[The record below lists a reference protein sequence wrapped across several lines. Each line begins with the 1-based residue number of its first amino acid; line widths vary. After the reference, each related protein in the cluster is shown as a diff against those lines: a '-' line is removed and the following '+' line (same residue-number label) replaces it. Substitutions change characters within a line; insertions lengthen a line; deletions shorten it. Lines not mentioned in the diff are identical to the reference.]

1 MKRILFTLVCI
12 LFFATGFS
20 QLNNSWIN
28 YNNTYY
34 KFYIAKDTLCRIY
47 QPALA
52 AAGLG
57 SVPAQNFQLFRNGK
71 EVRIYT
77 SVATGTLGA
86 SDYIE
91 FWGQMNDGQTDKE
104 LYRDT
109 DFQMDTKYSLF
120 TDTATYYLT
129 VNASGTNLRY
139 TQSSN
144 PVTGNVLPADA
155 YFMRRIE
162 FHYKN
167 ILNPGYAQTLGE
179 DVYSGSYEQN
189 EGWTSS
195 NIYQCCFLNKIIN
208 GLNKYSAGPAN
219 SVMFTVTA
227 AGASPLFTRD
237 LNAKFYNTQII
248 PQPNQ
253 ISAMPYYNYRRD
265 TIRNLPL
272 SVLPNT
278 NQLSVS
284 IGPKNSS
291 DTTGNDRIVISDFS
305 VTYPATFNFNNESNF
320 YFELKASATG
330 NYLVITNFNNNGVEP
345 VLYDMTSGR
354 RYLGNIEVAGQVRF
368 VLPPSTDTIRRFNL
382 MNGTAANMYS
392 VPQLA
397 SKTFVNFAN
406 TANQGNYIIISNP
419 RLYDN
424 GSGVNYVEQ
433 YRQYRSSAEGG
444 SYNAKVYDIN
454 ELKEQ
459 FGFGIK
465 NHPAA
470 VRDFIRWAVANF
482 TVKPKF
488 VFLIGRAVTYQS
500 YRNNEYIGNTYNPD
514 VDKLNLVPTFG
525 WPASDVLLACNPGT
539 WVPLVPIGRLGAVN
553 GNEVANYLQK
563 MKQYEEAQR
572 STDQTISNKA
582 WMKNMVHISGGG
594 NDLEDASFR
603 LKLDSYKSIAVD
615 TLFGAHVESFAKS
628 SAGPVQEA
636 SSARIAELFKEGLS
650 FISYFGH
657 SSANILGFNLSNP
670 EEYQNQGKYPFINI
684 SGCIAGNFFD
694 YDPLRA
700 AGNKSLSEKYIFENQ
715 KGSIAFLADTHYGIE
730 PFLDFYNAAFYKEF
744 SQNNYGGTVGDQ
756 LKAVLQLLG
765 SNPQAITYYL
775 RIHLEELTLHGDP
788 ALRINA
794 HAKPD
799 YVIEEQQIKISPS
812 IVSVADS
819 KFDLKVSML
828 NIGKAINDS
837 IRVLIRHKLPNDSI
851 KVLFNQRVAAMK
863 YSDSVVLSV
872 PINPSTYKGLN
883 KIMVTLDTE
892 NKVDELSETNNGAE
906 KEFYIYEDELRP
918 VSPAPFSIVRQQ
930 NITFTAS
937 TANPLVLQ
945 RQYTMEVDTTELFNS
960 AFKKTYTAS
969 GNGGVIEFKPT
980 NLTFTD
986 STVYYWRTAVVPTG
1000 SNNIIWNTSSFV
1012 YLPSSTNG
1020 WNQSHVYQHFKS
1032 SYNNIVLDSASRT
1045 YSYSPRV
1052 STIVSNN
1059 GNYPTSLQQDA
1070 DFNIQING
1078 AQYIN
1083 GGCDSR
1089 HLIFYL
1095 FNPASLDPEKN
1106 NPYGQPGKWG
1116 SIAMCDPNPVI
1127 AYNFEFD
1134 YGEISGPAAV
1144 AKRKKI
1150 MDFMDSI
1157 PTGYYV
1163 VVKNSTP
1170 NTFYFPSVSW
1180 SFAQHWAADGPAGT
1194 TLRDKLYNTGFALVD
1209 SFNSSKSWTFVY
1221 KKNDPSYAPKY
1232 LISNDVFHST
1242 SFQFSINGKHGEG
1255 TITSPVFGPSKKW
1268 DFLHWRGKSQ
1278 ETPTTDFTQVGVYG
1292 ITSSGTSTLLKTIT
1306 AARDTALDF
1315 IDAVQY
1321 PYLQLQFYTS
1331 DFSVATPYQ
1340 LTYWRVNGQPVPEGS
1355 VAPNILYSFKD
1366 TLEQG
1371 EPIDFKLAFK
1381 NISQVAFD
1389 SAMKFKLTITDNNN
1403 LPHSITLP
1411 KGKVLAS
1418 GDTLSVQYKI
1428 DTKDYPGN
1436 NTLVLDINPNND
1448 QVEQVHYN
1456 NVLFKDFYVKPDN
1469 YNPLLDVTFDGVHIL
1484 NRDIVSSKPRVYI
1497 KLKDES
1503 RYMAL
1508 SDTALLKVQVI
1519 FPDNSVHTY
1528 HFGDTMRFNPANLA
1542 TGDNS
1547 ASIELMPYFAEDG
1560 NYQLVV
1566 SGKDVVGN
1574 KTGNLEYKVMFSVIN
1589 KAMISNMLNYPN
1601 PFTTSTAFVFTLTGS
1616 EVPQNIRIQIL
1627 TITGKVVREITK
1639 DELGPIH
1646 IGRNITEFKW
1656 DGTDM
1661 YGQKLANGVY
1671 LYRVLTNLDGQSLD
1685 LYKAKGDKT
1694 DKFFTKGYGKM
1705 VLLR

>member
-1 MKRILFTLVCI
+1 MKKFLVSTVFSLLVI
-12 LFFATGFS
+12 AGFS
-20 QLNNSWIN
+20 QLNNSWVN

-34 KFYIAKDTLCRIY
+34 KFYIAKDTLCRIP
-47 QPALA
+47 QSTLA

-57 SVPAQNFQLFRNGK
+57 SVPAQNFQLWRNGK
-71 EVRIYT
+71 EVRLYT
-77 SVATGTLGA
+77 SVASGTLGA
-86 SDYIE
+86 ADYIE
-91 FWGQMNDGQTDKE
+91 FWGEMNDGKTDKE

-109 DFQMDTKYSLF
+109 DFQMNDKHSLF

-129 VNASGTNLRY
+129 VNAAGANLRY
-139 TQSSN
+139 TQSAN

-162 FHYKN
+162 VHYKN
-167 ILNPGYAQTLGE
+167 ILNNGYARTLGE
-179 DVYSGSYEQN
+179 DVYSASYEQN

-195 NIYQCCFLNKIIN
+195 NIYQCCHLSKIIN

-237 LNAKFYNTQII
+237 LNAKFYNAQII

-253 ISAMPYYNYRRD
+253 VSPMPYYNYRRD

-272 SVLPNT
+272 SVLPNV
-278 NQLSVS
+278 NQLAVS

-291 DTTGNDRIVISDFS
+291 DTTGNDRIVVSHFS

-320 YFELKASATG
+320 YFELKASAAG
-330 NYLVITNFNNNGVEP
+330 NYLVITNFNNNGAEP
-345 VLYDMTSGR
+345 VLYDINNGR
-354 RYLGNIEVAGQVRF
+354 RYLGNIDVAGQVRF
-368 VLPPSTDTIRRFNL
+368 VLPPSTDSVRRFNL
-382 MNGTAANMYS
+382 MNGTAGNI
-392 VPQLA
+392 QLVTGLI
-397 SKTFVNFAN
+397 SKTFFNLTN
-406 TANQGNYIIISNP
+406 TSNQGDYIIISNP

-424 GSGVNYVEQ
+424 GSGINYVEQ
-433 YRQYRSSAEGG
+433 YRQYRSSVNGG
-444 SYNAKVYDIN
+444 SYNAKIYDIN

-470 VRDFIRWAVANF
+470 IRDFIRWADANF
-482 TVKPKF
+482 AVKPKF
-488 VFLIGRAVTYQS
+488 VFLIGRAVTYSS
-500 YRNNEYIGNTYNPD
+500 YKNNEFIGNNYNPD

-525 WPASDVLLACNPGT
+525 WPASDVLMACHPGT
-539 WVPLVPIGRLGAVN
+539 YVPLVPIGRLGAVN
-553 GNEVANYLQK
+553 GNEVANYLEK

-572 STDQTISNKA
+572 SSIQTISNKA

-594 NDLEDASFR
+594 NDIEDASFR
-603 LKLDSYKSIAVD
+603 AKLDQYKNIAVD

-628 SAGPVQEA
+628 TAGPVQEA

-670 EEYQNQGKYPFINI
+670 EEYQNQGKYPFINV

-694 YDPLRA
+694 YDPLRVS
-700 AGNKSLSEKYIFENQ
+700 GNKALSEKYIFANQ

-730 PFLDFYNAAFYKEF
+730 PFLDFYNAAFYREF
-744 SQNNYGGTVGDQ
+744 CKNNYGGTVGDQ

-765 SNPQAITYYL
+765 SNPQSLDFYL

-794 HAKPD
+794 QAKPD

-812 IVSVADS
+812 VVSVADNS
-819 KFDLKVSML
+819 FNLKVSML
-828 NIGKAINDS
+828 NIGKAISDS
-837 IRVLIRHKLPNDSI
+837 IRVLVKHKLPNDSI
-851 KVLFNQRVAAMK
+851 KILFNQRIAAMK
-863 YSDSVVLSV
+863 YSDSVVMTV
-872 PINPSTYKGLN
+872 PINPVTFKGLN
-883 KIMVTLDTE
+883 KISVTLDTE
-892 NKVDELSETNNGAE
+892 NKVNELSEANNGAE

-918 VSPAPFSIVRQQ
+918 VYPPVFSIVRQQ
-930 NITFTAS
+930 NITYTAS
-937 TANPLVLQ
+937 TANPLVLN

-960 AFKKTYTAS
+960 PFKKTFTAT
-969 GNGGVIEFKPT
+969 GNGGVIDFKPT
-980 NLTFTD
+980 NITFTD
-986 STVYYWRTAVVPTG
+986 STVYYWRAAVVPVG
-1000 SNNIIWNTSSFV
+1000 SNSIIWNTSSFV
-1012 YLPSSTNG
+1012 YLPSSTAG
-1020 WNQSHVYQHFKS
+1020 WNQSHLYQQFKS
-1032 SYNNIVLDSASRT
+1032 VHDNIVLDSASRQ

-1052 STIVSNN
+1052 TTIVSNN
-1059 GNYPTSLQQDA
+1059 GNFPSSLQQDA

-1078 AQYIN
+1078 AQYIEAA
-1083 GGCDSR
+1083 CDGR
-1089 HLIFYL
+1089 RLIFYL

-1106 NPYGQPGKWG
+1106 APYGQPGRWG
-1116 SIAMCDPNPVI
+1116 SLPVCV
-1127 AYNFEFD
+1127 AAPVLQYNFEFD
-1134 YGEISGPAAV
+1134 YGTVSGATAV
-1144 AKRKKI
+1144 AWRKKI

-1157 PTGYYV
+1157 PAGYYV
-1163 VVKNSTP
+1163 IVKNSTP
-1170 NTFYFPSVSW
+1170 NTTFFPNVSW
-1180 SFAQHWAADGPAGT
+1180 SFVQDWVADGPAGT
-1194 TLRDKLYNTGFALVD
+1194 TLRDKLYNTGFTGID
-1209 SFNSSKSWTFVY
+1209 SFTSSKSWTFVY
-1221 KKNDPSYAPKY
+1221 KKGDPSFQPKY
-1232 LISNDVFHST
+1232 LISEDVFHST
-1242 SFQFSINGKHGEG
+1242 SFQFTIAGRHGEG

-1268 DFLHWRGKSQ
+1268 EALHWRGSSM
-1278 ETPTTDFTQVGVYG
+1278 EIPSDDIVNIGVYG
-1292 ITSSGTSTLLKTIT
+1292 ITSSGTSTLLKTIN
-1306 AARDTALDF
+1306 AATDTTLDF

-1321 PYLQLQFYTS
+1321 PYLQLQFYS
-1331 DFSVATPYQ
+1331 KDFSVATPFQ
-1340 LTYWRVNGQPVPEGS
+1340 LRYWRVNGQAVPEGS

-1366 TLEQG
+1366 TVDQG

-1381 NISQVAFD
+1381 NISQTAFD
-1389 SAMKFKLTITDNNN
+1389 SSMKFKLTITDNNN
-1403 LPHSITLP
+1403 LPHVFAIP
-1411 KGKVLAS
+1411 KGKVLVA

-1428 DTKDYPGN
+1428 DTKDFPGN
-1436 NTLVLDINPNND
+1436 NTLFLDINPNND
-1448 QVEQVHYN
+1448 QAEQVHYN
-1456 NVLFKDFYVKPDN
+1456 NVLFKDFYVRPDN

-1484 NRDIVSSKPRVYI
+1484 NRDIVSSKPHIYI

-1503 RYMAL
+1503 RFMAL

-1519 FPDNSVHTY
+1519 FPDNTVHTY
-1528 HFGDTMRFNPANLA
+1528 NFGDTMRFNPANLA

-1547 ASIELMPYFAEDG
+1547 ASIDLMPYFKEDG
-1560 NYQLVV
+1560 NYQLIV

-1589 KAMISNMLNYPN
+1589 KPMISNLLNYPN
-1601 PFTTSTAFVFTLTGS
+1601 PFTSSTAFVFTLTGS
-1616 EVPQNIRIQIL
+1616 EIPQNIRIQIL
-1627 TITGKVVREITK
+1627 TISGKVVREITK

-1685 LYKAKGDKT
+1685 IYKAKGDKT
-1694 DKFFTKGYGKM
+1694 DKYFTKGYGKM
-1705 VLLR
+1705 VLIR